1 MPKGARMMKVV
12 NITKNNL
19 RELKKFSLGYGIFNT
34 EADLFIMKTKEKWDI
49 KYKMLKAFFCTEGPT
64 FSNKLFTINELIDN
78 RNIINID
85 ELVLPERLLVVDD
98 CIIGFIM
105 PYIDSVNFEAILND
119 TSISNLTK
127 IEYFKQIS
135 CILKKMDNLRK
146 NSPITD
152 FYLNDLHAS
161 NFILNKKTGKINVV
175 DLDSCKING
184 NKPFAAKYLT
194 PAYPIS
200 GMKAKY
206 RLNEELQFSGYII
219 PDKNT
224 DLYCYVMTLMNFL
237 FKGRISSLGKEGY
250 YLYLEYLRSINYPYE
265 LLDKLSKIYEYTDNE
280 EIGEELECLT
290 NDMIVMAQSKIFEMK
305 TNKLGN

>member
-1 MPKGARMMKVV
+1 MMEVV
-12 NITKNNL
+12 NITKND
-19 RELKKFSLGYGIFNT
+19 LKKLKKVSLEFGIFNT

-49 KYKMLKAFFCTEGPT
+49 KYKMLKTLFCNEGPV

-78 RNIINID
+78 RHIINID
-85 ELVLPERLLVVDD
+85 ELVLPEKLLVVDD

-105 PYIDSVNFEAILND
+105 PYIDSINFEEILND

-135 CILKKMDNLRK
+135 VILKKMDNLRK
-146 NSPITD
+146 NSSITD

-194 PAYPIS
+194 PFSPIS

-206 RLNEELQFSGYII
+206 RLNEDLQFSGYII

-237 FKGRISSLGKEGY
+237 FKGKISSLGKEGY

-280 EIGEELECLT
+280 EIGEELDYLT

-305 TNKLGN
+305 TKKLGN